1 MSTLKVDNIRHNSAT
16 SDAITMASDGTC
28 TAKLTSVGG
37 GQLSNRNKARNGE
50 MKISQRGTTFSNFP
64 TSENYLIDGWLTQRG
79 SGGTL
84 DYTVTQSTDAP
95 AGFSK
100 SLKVTPNSTNTPTGS
115 QNGMLAQRLEGQELQ
130 DFAFGTSDAKT
141 ITVSWY
147 AKTSATGAG
156 NYTVKV
162 EYSPDGTQGNVYAV
176 NKLFAFTTTWTR
188 YTYTIPATGT
198 ATSVG
203 IIDSSAFG
211 FRVEYHL
218 FSGPDDVHS
227 QFTQWTSNPSPT
239 YKVISGQKN
248 FMDNTNNELYITGL
262 QIEVGDTAT
271 SFEHRNFT
279 DELLRCQRYYYQVGG
294 QTNDG
299 SPDNSYG
306 VILPMAMCASATR
319 VKGILHHP
327 VPMRT
332 GPSLSGGGSG
342 TCAIQQG
349 DNTPNSTLV
358 YQNGW
363 SGSNTTR
370 YSWVDLSPN
379 SGTVSN
385 VGETGIVYAY
395 NSTYHIKVAA
405 EL

>member
-1 MSTLKVDNIRHNSAT
+1 MSTLKVDNIRHNNAT

-37 GQLSNRNKARNGE
+37 GQLSNRNKARNGA
-50 MKISQRGTTFSNFP
+50 MKISQRATTFSTT
-64 TSENYLIDGWLTQRG
+64 TSDTYLIDGWMTQHG
-79 SGGTL
+79 SSGNL
-84 DYTVTQSTDAP
+84 DCTITQSTDAP

-100 SLKVTPNSTNTPTGS
+100 SLKITPDSTQTPSGS
-115 QNGMLAQRLEGQELQ
+115 QNGMLVQRLEGQELQ

-162 EYSPDGTQGNVYAV
+162 EYSPDGSQGNVYAV

-203 IIDSSAFG
+203 PVDSNALG
-211 FRVEYHL
+211 FRIEYHL
-218 FSGPDDVHS
+218 FAGPDDVHS
-227 QFTQWTSNPSPT
+227 QFTQWTSNSSPT

-262 QIEVGDTAT
+262 QIEVGDTET
-271 SFEHRNFT
+271 SFEHRT
-279 DELLRCQRYYYQVGG
+279 YSDELLRCQRYFTFAPSGTVFPGRGNSGSSYIYSYQS
-294 QTNDG
+294 T
-299 SPDNSYG
+299 
-306 VILPMAMCASATR
+306 
-319 VKGILHHP
+319 
-327 VPMRT
+327 VPMRVSPTIGTSNDIAHGTFSVRRYRDGT
-332 GPSLSGGGSG
+332 GVSDSTS
-342 TCAIQQG
+342 
-349 DNTPNSTLV
+349 TP
-358 YQNGW
+358 
-363 SGSNTTR
+363 TT
-370 YSWVDLSPN
+370 
-379 SGTVSN
+379 
-385 VGETGIVYAY
+385 
-395 NSTYHIKVAA
+395 NSTYFSPNTNMIHLIQGGFSGADDRSATLFISGGAITMSA

>member
-28 TAKLTSVGG
+28 TAKITSVGG

-218 FSGPDDVHS
+218 FAGPTDVHN
-227 QFTQWTSNPSPT
+227 QFTQWTVNPSPT

-248 FMDNTNNELYITGL
+248 FMDNTSNELYITGL

-271 SFEHRNFT
+271 SFEHRSFT

>member
-1 MSTLKVDNIRHNSAT
+1 MSTLRVDNIRHNSAT

-28 TAKLTSVGG
+28 TAKITSVGG
-37 GQLSNRNKARNGE
+37 GGLSHRNVISNGAMTVSQRATSASFTSGAVFPALDRFKAVGNSS
-50 MKISQRGTTFSNFP
+50 MTVNTTISQTADSPDGLGYCLKVLVNASQTPSG
-64 TSENYLIDGWLTQRG
+64 SENFIIRY
-79 SGGTL
+79 SG
-84 DYTVTQSTDAP
+84 
-95 AGFSK
+95 
-100 SLKVTPNSTNTPTGS
+100 
-115 QNGMLAQRLEGQELQ
+115 EEQ
-130 DFAFGTSDAKT
+130 DIKRFGYGTSACKEATISFSVKSNKTGTYSVQFYLGNYVPNIIVTYTINSPNVWERKT
-141 ITVSWY
+141 ITL
-147 AKTSATGAG
+147 
-156 NYTVKV
+156 
-162 EYSPDGTQGNVYAV
+162 P
-176 NKLFAFTTTWTR
+176 
-188 YTYTIPATGT
+188 TYT
-198 ATSVG
+198 TSFSHNADNAIG
-203 IIDSSAFG
+203 LMIDW
-211 FRVEYHL
+211 HL
-218 FSGPDDVHS
+218 SSGPDDIVGTTGW
-227 QFTQWTSNPSPT
+227 QTAAGNARAATGQVNLLDATSN
-239 YKVISGQKN
+239 YWQ
-248 FMDNTNNELYITGL
+248 MTNV
-262 QIEVGDTAT
+262 QFEVGDTAT
-271 SFEHRNFT
+271 SFEHRSFT

-395 NSTYHIKVAA
+395 NSTYHIKVDA

>member
-395 NSTYHIKVAA
+395 NSTYHIKVSA